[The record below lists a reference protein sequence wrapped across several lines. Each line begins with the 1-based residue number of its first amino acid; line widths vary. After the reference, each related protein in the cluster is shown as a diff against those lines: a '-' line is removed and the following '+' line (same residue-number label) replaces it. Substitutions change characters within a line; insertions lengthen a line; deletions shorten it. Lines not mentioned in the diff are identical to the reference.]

1 MPPLPEISIVTLVL
15 SGEVV
20 LVGASLSDAR
30 DPSVD
35 SWSDCAESESLLPA
49 ARMLARV
56 GALAPSVPLRRC
68 CFLPSNF
75 LIWSRRRSCS
85 FCRRVPF
92 ARRGWNPGMG
102 ATREDLDRP
111 GAAVGARG
119 IKRDL
124 TLPRNLGWRRESF
137 GRWSS

>member
-1 MPPLPEISIVTLVL
+1 MVTLVL
-15 SGEVV
+15 GGEVV

-56 GALAPSVPLRRC
+56 GALAPSVLLRRC
-68 CFLPSNF
+68 RFLPSNF

-85 FCRRVPF
+85 FCQT
-92 ARRGWNPGMG
+92 W
-102 ATREDLDRP
+102 L
-111 GAAVGARG
+111 
-119 IKRDL
+119 
-124 TLPRNLGWRRESF
+124 ESW
-137 GRWSS
+137 GGGNQGGS